1 VSPVVGIIL
10 IIDDDPGIRGNN
22 AELLELSGYT
32 CAAFADGASALA
44 WCLAHPGQAA
54 CAVVDLSM
62 PGLSGTQTFRR
73 MRELE
78 PGLPVI
84 ISSGSAEDDQLDD
97 LRAHGLTAV
106 LRKPARGAELIAAV
120 ARAVAKR

>member
-1 VSPVVGIIL
+1 MTASGIIL
-10 IIDDDPGIRGNN
+10 VIDDDPGIRDNN
-22 AELLELSGYT
+22 AELLELSGYR
-32 CAAFADGASALA
+32 CATFADGVSALA
-44 WCLAHPGQAA
+44 WCQAHPGQAA

-84 ISSGSAEDDQLDD
+84 ISSGSAEDELLDG
-97 LRAHGLTAV
+97 LRTQGIAAV
-106 LRKPARGAELIAAV
+106 LRKPARAAELIAAV
-120 ARAVAKR
+120 AAAVAKR

>member
-1 VSPVVGIIL
+1 MTPATGTIL
-10 IIDDDPGIRGNN
+10 IVDDDPGIRGNC

-32 CAAFADGASALA
+32 CMAFADGASALA
-44 WCLAHPGQAA
+44 WCQAHPGRAA
-54 CAVVDLSM
+54 CAVIDLSM

-84 ISSGSAEDDQLDD
+84 ISSGSAEDELLDG

-106 LRKPARGAELIAAV
+106 LRKPARAAELIAAV
-120 ARAVAKR
+120 GRAVGQP

>member
-1 VSPVVGIIL
+1 VSPAGGTIL

-22 AELLELSGYT
+22 AELLELSGYS
-32 CAAFADGASALA
+32 CQAFADGASALA
-44 WCLAHPGQAA
+44 WCQAHPGQAA

-84 ISSGSAEDDQLDD
+84 ICSGSAEDELLDD
-97 LRAHGLTAV
+97 LRAQGLTAV
-106 LRKPARGAELIAAV
+106 LRKPARGAELVAAVAAAV
-120 ARAVAKR
+120 ARR